1 MAEGEKP
8 SIGKVD
14 LLRVNEL
21 NQSVQIQLNTAG
33 IFIDQNDECYFI
45 AYISFI
51 FIVIG
56 LWLISINR
64 IKKSK
69 NKRRRSLS

>member
-1 MAEGEKP
+1 LAEGEKP

-33 IFIDQNDECYFI
+33 IFFDQNDECYFM
-45 AYISFI
+45 AYISFLD
-51 FIVIG
+51 F
-56 LWLISINR
+56 R
-64 IKKSK
+64 
-69 NKRRRSLS
+69 